1 MSSYVETDDDGN
13 NNDDD
18 EDDDDDGAMFPGGA
32 KFFVKMQSA
41 RKRGRY
47 ENRQKAR
54 QRSHTVD
61 PGTGQD
67 YLVFGALPSQI
78 QLVPNEIKLL
88 LRNIRGTMPK
98 RALPPP
104 CLIPRQRRAL
114 DKKDEARRCN
124 LPRGRLL
131 SFVIRSGVA
140 FVLRRERDWT
150 KETMRF
156 PNPAD
161 ESRPDSLT
169 LSFRFLKWPGF

>member
-13 NNDDD
+13 NDDDD
-18 EDDDDDGAMFPGGA
+18 EDDDDDDGAMFPGGA

-78 QLVPNEIKLL
+78 QLVPNEIKLPPSEHT
-88 LRNIRGTMPK
+88 RNNAETRVANPLSHPSPTAGPPTK
-98 RALPPP
+98 RT
-104 CLIPRQRRAL
+104 RQGDAIFPE
-114 DKKDEARRCN
+114 DVYF
-124 LPRGRLL
+124 L
-131 SFVIRSGVA
+131 S
-140 FVLRRERDWT
+140 
-150 KETMRF
+150 
-156 PNPAD
+156 
-161 ESRPDSLT
+161 
-169 LSFRFLKWPGF
+169 